1 MRSMR
6 RFLVLAGAILALSA
20 GASTA
25 TASSTPH
32 PVHMTK
38 DCSSYNGVAPT
49 YCVIRESDLAV
60 VPKGTKVWYTGP
72 VLTNTSFLSS
82 NVLLD
87 PENGSTATGYCI
99 FETRT
104 STGLCTF
111 WKGTGV
117 LTGFTAVIDVSID
130 ASGLWKFDGTY
141 YFANVD
147 DVAPEVAPST
157 EDVSTFILVSQDE
170 RPR

>member
-6 RFLVLAGAILALSA
+6 SFLVIAGAILALSV
-20 GASTA
+20 GAPAAS
-25 TASSTPH
+25 ASSTPH

-49 YCVIRESDLAV
+49 YCVIKESDLDV

-72 VLTNTSFLSS
+72 VLTNAYFLSS
-82 NVLLD
+82 NVMLD
-87 PENGSTATGYCI
+87 PQNGSTATGYCI

-111 WKGTGV
+111 WKGTGA

-130 ASGLWKFDGTY
+130 AAGLWNFDGTY

-147 DVAPEVAPST
+147 EVAPNAALSA